1 MKNKKDTSNFW
12 RATQVII
19 MIITFAFALWQH
31 LEKEKYRITAEIA
44 TSESVK
50 LLEQVF
56 QLSAQIRVHEK
67 NEKAWE
73 KEKDELQE
81 TQKADRL
88 QAEKYYQQ
96 SMIYRHETEKLR
108 AILDD
113 IIILDMDDDEH
124 LRFFRQ
130 WAKQ

>member
-1 MKNKKDTSNFW
+1 
-12 RATQVII
+12 
-19 MIITFAFALWQH
+19 MIITFSFGVWQYIQ
-31 LEKEKYRITAEIA
+31 KEKYRITAEMA
-44 TSESVK
+44 TSEGVR

-56 QLSAQIRVHEK
+56 QLSAQVRVHEE

-73 KEKDELQE
+73 KEKDELLE

-96 SMIYRHETEKLR
+96 SMIYRHETEILR
-108 AILDD
+108 AKLDD
-113 IIILDMDDDEH
+113 IIILDMDDDKH